1 MKLTYATALITLFL
15 IISSCGT
22 TKKAIYFR
30 GDLSKTGIY
39 EANENGVFFQV
50 LNDSTTSYLLN
61 AEPSIPASEFKLTKD
76 DYCNVNDICVAFK
89 LTPKS
94 TLEYEKLT
102 KRNFHK
108 QIFYV
113 VNGHIVSAPEV
124 LGVIK
129 SGNGQFPVNEDDFK
143 LLFIQK

>member
-1 MKLTYATALITLFL
+1 MKFTFTITVIALFSIIPSCNTAKNS
-15 IISSCGT
+15 ISF
-22 TKKAIYFR
+22 K

-39 EANENGVFFQV
+39 EATENGVDFRS
-50 LNDSTTSYLLN
+50 LDDSSTTYMLN
-61 AEPSIPASEFKLTKD
+61 ASPTIPASEFKLTKD
-76 DYCNVNDICVAFK
+76 DHCNVNDVCVAFE
-89 LTPKS
+89 LTPKG

-113 VNGHIVSAPEV
+113 VDGKIVSAPEV

-129 SGNGQFPVNEDDFK
+129 SGNGQFPVSEDNFK
-143 LLFIQK
+143 LLFVKK